1 MFLTPFMAVTFFK
14 LPIEPPPHVIL
25 RSVEPVAETAH
36 FETTTPDLLQGL
48 ASSSQPSSG
57 SGTLPQP
64 IYPPPSSSGSGSAGQ
79 GQSTPQTVQP
89 SPSSRPTPQA
99 EQQPK
104 ENWADRIWRRYK
116 GGH

>member
-1 MFLTPFMAVTFFK
+1 MAVTFFK

-64 IYPPPSSSGSGSAGQ
+64 IYPPPSPSGSGQ
-79 GQSTPQTVQP
+79 GKTPQTVQP
-89 SPSSRPTPQA
+89 SPSPSSTPQA
-99 EQQPK
+99 DQQSR
-104 ENWADRIWRRYK
+104 EGWADRIWRRYK